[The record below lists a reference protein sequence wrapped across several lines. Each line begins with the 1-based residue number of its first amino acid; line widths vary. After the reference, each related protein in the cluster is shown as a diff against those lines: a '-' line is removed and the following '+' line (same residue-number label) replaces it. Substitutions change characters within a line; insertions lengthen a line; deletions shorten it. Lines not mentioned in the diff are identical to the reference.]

1 MKTTLYIVSIILVLV
16 SITLNLFVQ
25 EGSLLLN
32 LEILISGLSIS
43 FVTGSIVYFM
53 TVDYPRRKL
62 NKSRINLVKEEL
74 DYKLKMIKR
83 RLNWLN
89 GLSLDSSLD
98 EFNSKLASLTY
109 SQVTKSKDKHTVY
122 DVLSEIKQLVEEFR
136 EYATPIILLIDDDLG
151 IMEGFKDYL
160 QRPAAISNS
169 RMFVKNKLDVI
180 KNKPVEIGNELHNLI
195 LKMLIL
201 KKEL

>member
-32 LEILISGLSIS
+32 LEILISGLTIS

>member
-180 KNKPVEIGNELHNLI
+180 KNKPVEIGDELHNLI